1 MKSKNNSKQSTNSN
15 FGFWLMIGVLIGVA
29 IGEFMPTLGI
39 EIGIPVGMLIG
50 IVLYEFGKAG
60 RNLKKN

>member
-39 EIGIPVGMLIG
+39 EIGIPVDMLIG
-50 IVLYEFGKAG
+50 IVLYEFGKADQ
-60 RNLKKN
+60 NSKKN

>member
-15 FGFWLMIGVLIGVA
+15 FGFWLMIGVA

-39 EIGIPVGMLIG
+39 EIGIPVDMLIG

-60 RNLKKN
+60 QNSKKN

>member
-15 FGFWLMIGVLIGVA
+15 FGFWLMIGVA

-39 EIGIPVGMLIG
+39 EIGIPVGMLID

-60 RNLKKN
+60 QNSKKN

>member
-39 EIGIPVGMLIG
+39 EIGIPVGMFNWHCSL
-50 IVLYEFGKAG
+50 
-60 RNLKKN
+60 